1 MSRHPP
7 RMIAGRMTGPT
18 PAQRRPEPRRV
29 GKWCAFGGISLSFFF
44 LNAATFTSL
53 GVVLFTMGAD
63 LHWSMTSAGLSFTV
77 LGLACGLSS
86 PLAAVVMVRIGGRGS
101 LCIGASLL
109 TAGFLIA
116 SVCQSLWLFFAAM
129 VCLGVG
135 FTLSANVPGVYLLAG
150 WFGRGSSRIIG
161 YYFML
166 GAFGAAFGPPVVSAI
181 VQGAG
186 WRAHWQ
192 LMAAVAA
199 AIGSVCF
206 VLVRDPTSVRGA
218 PIAAGPGTAATGSW
232 TPRQAMLTPQ
242 FILVCASQIMTMACV
257 TTNSSALV
265 AHLVRMG
272 ASQTAAAFVLSAGA
286 TTATLVKGGSGR
298 LCEIVSPSLLLAGG
312 LVLQAVGC
320 AMLAIAHTPALQYGS
335 ALAFGTGW
343 GLGIV
348 ACTIV
353 PLRYFGDET
362 GARILAVAAL
372 LTTVAAA
379 GPVAAGLI
387 ADRTG
392 SYAPIYNIYAGLLL
406 MLAIPVTLM
415 RAPRASLG
423 MSTVPG

>member
-1 MSRHPP
+1 
-7 RMIAGRMTGPT
+7 MTGLT
-18 PAQRRPEPRRV
+18 RRHQRPEHRQV

-86 PLAAVVMVRIGGRGS
+86 PLAAIAMVRLGGRGS
-101 LCIGASLL
+101 LCVGAALL

-116 SVCQSLWLFFAAM
+116 SVSQSLWLFFAAM

-135 FTLSANVPGVYLLAG
+135 FTLSGNVPGVYLLAG
-150 WFGRGSSRIIG
+150 WFERGSSRIIG

-166 GAFGAAFGPPVVSAI
+166 GALGAAFGPPVVVAI
-181 VQGAG
+181 VRSAG

-199 AIGSVCF
+199 AIGGVCF
-206 VLVRDPTSVRGA
+206 LLVRDPAGVRA
-218 PIAAGPGTAATGSW
+218 VPMAGPRTDAMAPW

-242 FILVCASQIMTMACV
+242 FMLVCASQIMTMACV

-286 TTATLVKGGSGR
+286 ITATLVKGGSGR
-298 LCEIVSPSLLLAGG
+298 LCEIVTPSLLLAGG

-320 AMLAIAHTPALQYGS
+320 ALLAIAHTAPLQYGS
-335 ALAFGTGW
+335 ALAFGSGW

-353 PLRYFGDET
+353 PLQYFGAET
-362 GARILAVAAL
+362 GAKILAVVAL

-379 GPVAAGLI
+379 GPLAAGMI

-406 MLAIPVTLM
+406 VLAIPVTLM
-415 RAPRASLG
+415 RAPRPALG
-423 MSTVPG
+423 LSAVPG